1 MHESR
6 LGDEI
11 DDFCIKCKRLTNHAI
26 VSLLNGKAAKV
37 RCRTCYH
44 DHDFRNGEPMPSKK
58 DLKKQQLFDQV
69 LAGAGAPAV
78 VAIDGTVVPPP
89 PPPPEVVE
97 GVEVVEPATAGAE
110 VEIEAP
116 PEPVAVAEEAPTKAA
131 AAKKGRKTAKSA
143 S

>member
-26 VSLLNGKAAKV
+26 VSLLNGAAAKV

-69 LAGAGAPAV
+69 LAGAGAP
-78 VAIDGTVVPPP
+78 VAAG
-89 PPPPEVVE
+89 
-97 GVEVVEPATAGAE
+97 VEPAAPPMPPPAPPPDVIAE
-110 VEIEAP
+110 P
-116 PEPVAVAEEAPTKAA
+116 PEPVAEEPAPPVAKPEKAKPA
-131 AAKKGRKTAKSA
+131 AAKKAARKIAKS
-143 S
+143 SN

>member
-26 VSLLNGKAAKV
+26 VSLLNAHAAKV

-58 DLKKQQLFDQV
+58 DLKKQQLFEQV
-69 LAGAGAPAV
+69 LAGNAAMPLDGVVEMPANGAESAAVAVETAV
-78 VAIDGTVVPPP
+78 V
-89 PPPPEVVE
+89 
-97 GVEVVEPATAGAE
+97 
-110 VEIEAP
+110 EAVAD
-116 PEPVAVAEEAPTKAA
+116 EPVPSKKA
-131 AAKKGRKTAKSA
+131 RKTAKS
-143 S
+143 

>member
-26 VSLLNGKAAKV
+26 VSLLNGAAAKV

-69 LAGAGAPAV
+69 LAGAGAP
-78 VAIDGTVVPPP
+78 VAAGVEPAAPLPPP
-89 PPPPEVVE
+89 PPPPVE
-97 GVEVVEPATAGAE
+97 A
-110 VEIEAP
+110 
-116 PEPVAVAEEAPTKAA
+116 AVAEPIEAEVATPEKAKA
-131 AAKKGRKTAKSA
+131 AAKKARKTAKS
-143 S
+143 SN